1 MCVLFALGFCWVN
14 FRFLH
19 EKKISFLWG
28 IFVPLTFLY
37 LSCFYSLSLAIV
49 SRWNKTSMKR
59 RIDVWTCEDKKAL
72 KHSTAC
78 RLVGW
83 SVGLAKRRRI
93 RHFSPRSAQFHS
105 HKSEAV
111 RIPCETTN
119 NIVNESPGGAT
130 ENKLNKR
137 ASKGNGKR
145 EERKSRVHFSDMFIL
160 VLLIFSPC
168 LFFVSQPT
176 DIRSVCRSVGRL

>member
-1 MCVLFALGFCWVN
+1 
-14 FRFLH
+14 
-19 EKKISFLWG
+19 
-28 IFVPLTFLY
+28 
-37 LSCFYSLSLAIV
+37 
-49 SRWNKTSMKR
+49 MKR

-145 EERKSRVHFSDMFIL
+145 ELREEIKSPFFRHVYSRL
-160 VLLIFSPC
+160 VDFLS
-168 LFFVSQPT
+168 VSFLCFPT
-176 DIRSVCRSVGRL
+176 NRHPVGLSVGRSALTPLHPAPWLAGVLVCHNSNIMI